1 MSNTQDQPNKP
12 RQQGAPQQTQDMP
25 SSGNSREVTGAARG
39 TDESSGGGSQDVER
53 SGMSGTG
60 TQRAAD
66 AVTTGDPD
74 RTPGKAEGSE
84 NPKGK
89 GSE

>member
-39 TDESSGGGSQDVER
+39 TDESARRSQDVER

-84 NPKGK
+84 YPEGK

>member
-12 RQQGAPQQTQDMP
+12 SQQGAPQQTQDMP
-25 SSGNSREVTGAARG
+25 SSGNSRIN
-39 TDESSGGGSQDVER
+39 DDSSGGSQDVER

-66 AVTTGDPD
+66 TNASGDPG
-74 RTPGKAEGSE
+74 RTPGKAEGVE
-84 NPKGK
+84 NPEDDGN
-89 GSE
+89 E